1 MRHHPFLTS
10 SLVCLT
16 ALLLSSTVVGCRA
29 KALPDA
35 GFLDQP
41 QLLKENSEIPFNAAW
56 IKDDADLLSYKKV
69 YVAPVDTTHL
79 LKLDWWQKASL
90 EPGDQQRWADDL
102 ANYFR
107 DKMKAQ
113 FADDDPNKY
122 QVVDTPDDQT
132 LIIELAIV
140 EVVPTKI
147 WLNAIGYV
155 VAGAVDQGETGFE
168 GRLRDG
174 KTNRVIAEFK
184 DHEYGQFDVVSVRD
198 LQWAAHSRHTLEGW
212 SNELEDI
219 CYRQP
224 DQVVSGMST
233 VTLLP
238 W

>member
-1 MRHHPFLTS
+1 MRTLPKLLCSTIYVS
-10 SLVCLT
+10 
-16 ALLLSSTVVGCRA
+16 ALLCGSVLMGCRA

-41 QLLKENSEIPFNAAW
+41 QLLQPNKQIPFNAAW

-79 LKLDWWQKASL
+79 LKLDWWQRASL
-90 EPGDQQRWADDL
+90 QPGDQQKWADDL

-113 FADDDPNKY
+113 FTDDDPNKY
-122 QVVDTPDDQT
+122 QVVDNPDDET
-132 LIIELAIV
+132 LMIELAIV
-140 EVVPTKI
+140 EVVPTKV
-147 WLNAIGYV
+147 WLNTIGYV
-155 VAGAVDQGETGFE
+155 VAGALDQGETGFE

-174 KTNRVIAEFK
+174 KTKRVIAEFK

-198 LQWAAHSRHTLEGW
+198 LEWAGHSRHTLQRW
-212 SNELEDI
+212 SDKLEEI

-224 DQVVSGMST
+224 DQIVSGISP